1 MSGIFQGLMNF
12 IQTAFATFSDNFNRT
27 TSGSLG
33 TSSSGGVWN
42 AETGVWN
49 ANGYSATTATSPST
63 YPLADINMTSSSN
76 TSSISVGST
85 FVFSASGSISTV
97 TATTNGYTVVITGL
111 SSTGGLAVGQWI
123 SATNGTGSLGSDSDI
138 QIVSVDSSSQI
149 TLEVQ
154 ATIAPTTGT
163 ITNVSTRNNDGGA
176 GVALWVTDS
185 GNWWGVTYGR
195 STNTSCNCSTCATY
209 ACSGFTNY
217 VSGSYCGVYAYYVSA
232 SCTGGY
238 SYATNY
244 GPSSYS
250 YSTNYGVTAY
260 SYAANYGVSSYSY
273 AITGYGCTGGYSYSA
288 NYACSA
294 YSPVCIA
301 YSNNYSCSAYSVS
314 HPCTTYYPGACT
326 GYGVTSYS
334 NVYYKGGSYYIKGSS
349 SNYGCTSYGYACSSY
364 GNSYSCS
371 TYGISGSSC
380 SVYVGNACSTYTVS
394 SYTGPT
400 CNGYGASGYS
410 GPNANYGLTSYSGP
424 LANYG
429 IVSYS
434 GPNVAS
440 YGITSYS
447 GPNCNSYTNNYY
459 GPVCAVYYSTY
470 APYCSSPVYGYTSC
484 NCQTC
489 FPGYIRL
496 IQSSGNVVSEIYRWG
511 LSQLAAAFK
520 VATNAVTKVITI
532 KPYSN
537 TNLTTQIGSDLTY
550 TATSATIATKFG
562 IVLGPSD
569 YVQGNQ
575 LDDFNSQSN

>member
-1 MSGIFQGLMNF
+1 MAGIFQGLMNF
-12 IQTAFATFSDNFNRT
+12 IQTAFATFSDNFNRS

-42 AETGVWN
+42 AVNGVWN
-49 ANGYSATTATSPST
+49 ANGYSATTATAASS

-85 FVFSASGSISTV
+85 FVFSASGNISTV

-123 SATNGTGSLGSDSDI
+123 SATAGTGSLGSDSDI
-138 QIVSVDSSSQI
+138 QIISVDSSSQI

-154 ATIAPTTGT
+154 ATTAPTTGT

-195 STNTSCNCSTCATY
+195 TTNTSCNCSTCATY
-209 ACSGFTNY
+209 ACSGYTNY
-217 VSGSYCGVYAYYVSA
+217 VTGSYCGNYAYYVSA

-244 GPSSYS
+244 GATSYS
-250 YSTNYGVTAY
+250 YSIA
-260 SYAANYGVSSYSY
+260 
-273 AITGYGCTGGYSYSA
+273 GYGCTGGYKYTA
-288 NYACSA
+288 
-294 YSPVCIA
+294 
-301 YSNNYSCSAYSVS
+301 NYSCSAYSPSCVSYVSSYGCTAYSVSQPCSTYYSICSSYGSSYYKACCGGGYTVS
-314 HPCTTYYPGACT
+314 HPCATY
-326 GYGVTSYS
+326 S
-334 NVYYKGGSYYIKGSS
+334 GGCS
-349 SNYGCTSYGYACSSY
+349 TYA
-364 GNSYSCS
+364 NSYSCS
-371 TYGISGSSC
+371 AYGSTGSSC
-380 SVYVGNACSTYTVS
+380 NAYAGGTCVSYSVA

-410 GPNANYGLTSYSGP
+410 GPNAS
-424 LANYG
+424 YG
-429 IVSYS
+429 IV
-434 GPNVAS
+434 
-440 YGITSYS
+440 SYS

-459 GPVCAVYYSTY
+459 GPVCTVYYSTY

-496 IQSSGNVVSEIYRWG
+496 IQSSGNVVSEITRWS

-520 VATNAVTKVITI
+520 VVTNAVSKVITI
-532 KPYSN
+532 RPYSN

>member
-1 MSGIFQGLMNF
+1 
-12 IQTAFATFSDNFNRT
+12 
-27 TSGSLG
+27 
-33 TSSSGGVWN
+33 
-42 AETGVWN
+42 
-49 ANGYSATTATSPST
+49 
-63 YPLADINMTSSSN
+63 
-76 TSSISVGST
+76 
-85 FVFSASGSISTV
+85 
-97 TATTNGYTVVITGL
+97 
-111 SSTGGLAVGQWI
+111 
-123 SATNGTGSLGSDSDI
+123 LGSDSDI

-163 ITNVSTRNNDGGA
+163 ITNVATRNNDGGA

-209 ACSGFTNY
+209 SCAGFTNY
-217 VSGSYCGVYAYYVSA
+217 VTGSYCGNYAYYVSA

-244 GPSSYS
+244 GATSYS
-250 YSTNYGVTAY
+250 YATNYGISSY

-288 NYACSA
+288 NYSCGA
-294 YSPVCIA
+294 YSPQCVA
-301 YSNNYSCSAYSVS
+301 YQNNYGCSSYSS
-314 HPCTTYYPGACT
+314 GGACSTYYSGAC
-326 GYGVTSYS
+326 GSYGVTSYS
-334 NVYYKGGSYYIKGSS
+334 NVYYKGGNYYIKGSS
-349 SNYGCTSYGYACSSY
+349 GNYGCTAYVSGCLAYSTYYSCAAYGVA
-364 GNSYSCS
+364 SYSCVVYAGS
-371 TYGISGSSC
+371 TCVSYSI
-380 SVYVGNACSTYTVS
+380 S
-394 SYTGPT
+394 SYNGPT
-400 CNGYGASGYS
+400 CNGYGASSYS

-434 GPNVAS
+434 GPNVAG
-440 YGITSYS
+440 YGIVSYS

-459 GPVCAVYYSTY
+459 GPVCTVYYSTY

-496 IQSSGNVVSEIYRWG
+496 IQSSGNVVSEITRWS

-520 VATNAVTKVITI
+520 VITNAVTKVITVR
-532 KPYSN
+532 PYSN
-537 TNLTTQIGSDLTY
+537 TALTTQVGSDLTY
-550 TATSATIATKFG
+550 TATGATIATKFG